1 MYLKVAKSVASGSS
15 HHRKKNFFFFV
26 SVWDDGCSL
35 KSLWQSLHNIYKP
48 SYSIV
53 HLKLI
58 TVLYVNDISIKL
70 EKKTRDIGKGKC
82 SFCLH
87 NIERALSTY
96 SVINTV
102 FSTLYASSNLTF
114 TITLWSGS

>member
-1 MYLKVAKSVASGSS
+1 MYLNAKSVASGSS
-15 HHRKKNFFFFV
+15 HHRKKIFFFV

-58 TVLYVNDISIKL
+58 TVLYVNDISVKL
-70 EKKTRDIGKGKC
+70 GKKTRDIGKGKY

-87 NIERALSTY
+87 NI
-96 SVINTV
+96 
-102 FSTLYASSNLTF
+102 
-114 TITLWSGS
+114 